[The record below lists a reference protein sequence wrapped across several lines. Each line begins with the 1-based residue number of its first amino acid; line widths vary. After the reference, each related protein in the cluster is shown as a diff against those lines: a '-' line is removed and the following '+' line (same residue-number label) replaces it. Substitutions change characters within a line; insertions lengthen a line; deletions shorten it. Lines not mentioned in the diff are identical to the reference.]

1 MADNARKAVLSALER
16 CRRSGTWSSE
26 ALDNAIRSHALDTRD
41 ASLASCIFLG
51 VMQNTA
57 LCDFYIDS
65 FSNSDIEPKVRD
77 ILRCAVYQI
86 LFMDRIPDSAAVN
99 EAVKLTKSLGFS
111 RASGFVNAL
120 LRKIVSRK
128 DSLPELP
135 ENSPEEYLALKYSH
149 PLWLVRRI
157 IDEKGRDF
165 AESFFAA
172 CNSEP
177 ELTLHV
183 NTLKTAKNELSE
195 KGFAF
200 SEHPKAPECIIPTA
214 LKGSIS
220 ECAEF
225 HDGLFFVQDPAAAT
239 AVSIMGLEPEMN
251 VLDCCAA
258 PGGKSF
264 AAAIVMQNRGSI
276 LSCDI
281 HEKKLRLI
289 ESGSA
294 RLGIN
299 IIKTKCADAR
309 DAADKE
315 YDAVICDVPCSGL
328 GVIRKKPD
336 IRFKSEESID
346 ALPEIQLDI
355 LRNMAASVKLGG
367 VLLYSTCTVLAA
379 ENEDVVA
386 HFLSSHDNFAA
397 EAFETG
403 FGSAPHGY
411 YTFWPNVDGT
421 DGFFI
426 CKLRRIR

>member
-1 MADNARKAVLSALER
+1 MADNARKAVLSALEK

-41 ASLASCIFLG
+41 ASLASHIFLG

-65 FSNSDIEPKVRD
+65 FSKSDIEPKVRD

-135 ENSPEEYLALKYSH
+135 KTSPEEYLALKYSH

-157 IDEKGRDF
+157 IDEKGFDF

-172 CNSEP
+172 CNTEP

-183 NTLKTAKNELSE
+183 NTLKTTKEDLSD

-200 SEHPKAPECIIPTA
+200 SAHPKAPECIVPTA
-214 LKGSIS
+214 LKGSIV
-220 ECAEF
+220 EHEEF
-225 HDGLFFVQDPAAAT
+225 RDGLFYVQDPAAAT
-239 AVSIMGLEPEMN
+239 AVSVMGLEPEMD

-264 AAAIVMQNRGSI
+264 AAAMIMQNRGSI

-289 ESGSA
+289 ESGAA
-294 RLGIN
+294 RLGID
-299 IIKTKCADAR
+299 IIKTGLADAR
-309 DAADKE
+309 EATDKE

-336 IRFKSEESID
+336 IRFKNEADIT

-355 LRNMAASVKLGG
+355 LCNMAESVKVGG
-367 VLLYSTCTVLAA
+367 VLLYSTCTVLYA
-379 ENEDVVA
+379 ENEAIVTR
-386 HFLSSHDNFAA
+386 FLETHGNFTA

-403 FGSAPHGY
+403 FGNAPQGY

-426 CKLRRIR
+426 CKLRRLK